1 MKKFIVIILLFA
13 APSLVFAQ
21 KKKKTVIPP
30 RRINVIVSTDVNTT
44 NVTVPPKVSFD
55 LEKRIKAFE
64 LVWKTIRDNYFD
76 QTFGG
81 LDWNKIRKEYEPQV
95 LKTTTDLQLH
105 LLLHDMIKRLN
116 KSHFAIIPP
125 DVYLEIERAKTLAR
139 LNQKS
144 SADGSGIG
152 DANALGEDKVTFEP
166 TEFARFG
173 IGVDLRMINNQ
184 FVITQVEKGSTAE
197 AAGLK
202 PGFVIEKVDDTEL
215 KGLYAKYQKL
225 DDAAGTIKKMLPL
238 EIVSLFL
245 NGLPDTSVSI
255 VYLDEKDQVKEI
267 SVKRERLNGQVV
279 SLGQNMP
286 GEFFVFATKSL
297 NSDTG
302 YIKFNLFGLQTIEFL
317 CSALT
322 ELKDKKTLIIDLRG
336 NVGGLFG
343 ALVGVGGMLTDKN
356 LDLGTQFYN
365 RGSDSF
371 TATPK
376 AKSFKGKLV
385 FLTDGQSVSS
395 AEILAAVMQEGK
407 RAIIVGERTAGAALS
422 AISIVLPT
430 GAVLF
435 YPFANFKTPKG
446 NLVEGIGVIPNF
458 PVALDRKSLL
468 EGRDVQLETALKV
481 IDENK
486 KAPKQEEKAL
496 IITGT
501 LAGDDEPKLAPPPR
515 RLNVIPRNTNEI
527 IVKDETVVKDE
538 KALKVIADFITAIG
552 GEEELKK
559 IESYQLWGYA
569 ELSVK
574 GSAMT
579 FDISIFRQKPSKY
592 LMIWKSPN
600 LGETRE
606 LYTDKG
612 YFTESDFG
620 IDTESPVPFDTSR
633 TEIFAPINSLLRKDA
648 LSSVKYQGEFDREG
662 RKTHVVEAKIA
673 FETVALAFDVETKM
687 LIGFSAPGDT
697 YFLDDY
703 RKVGNV
709 KLPFSIVKDYMSK
722 YLIMDIK
729 LNEKIDESVFN
740 KKENCF
746 DRPN

>member
-1 MKKFIVIILLFA
+1 
-13 APSLVFAQ
+13 
-21 KKKKTVIPP
+21 
-30 RRINVIVSTDVNTT
+30 
-44 NVTVPPKVSFD
+44 
-55 LEKRIKAFE
+55 
-64 LVWKTIRDNYFD
+64 
-76 QTFGG
+76 
-81 LDWNKIRKEYEPQV
+81 
-95 LKTTTDLQLH
+95 
-105 LLLHDMIKRLN
+105 
-116 KSHFAIIPP
+116 
-125 DVYLEIERAKTLAR
+125 
-139 LNQKS
+139 
-144 SADGSGIG
+144 
-152 DANALGEDKVTFEP
+152 
-166 TEFARFG
+166 
-173 IGVDLRMINNQ
+173 
-184 FVITQVEKGSTAE
+184 
-197 AAGLK
+197 
-202 PGFVIEKVDDTEL
+202 
-215 KGLYAKYQKL
+215 
-225 DDAAGTIKKMLPL
+225 
-238 EIVSLFL
+238 
-245 NGLPDTSVSI
+245 
-255 VYLDEKDQVKEI
+255 
-267 SVKRERLNGQVV
+267 
-279 SLGQNMP
+279 MP
-286 GEFFVFATKSL
+286 GQFFVFETKSL
-297 NSDTG
+297 NADTG

-317 CSALT
+317 CAALT

-407 RAIIVGERTAGAALS
+407 RAVIVGERTAGAALS

-435 YPFANFKTPKG
+435 YPYANFKTPKG

-481 IDENK
+481 IEENK
-486 KAPKQEEKAL
+486 TDVKQEEKPL
-496 IITGT
+496 GGKLLTYENG
-501 LAGDDEPKLAPPPR
+501 EPIRTVQPNIPPR
-515 RLNVIPRNTNEI
+515 RLNVVIQKP
-527 IVKDETVVKDE
+527 KETEEKVVKDE

-559 IESYQLWGYA
+559 IENYQVQGYA
-569 ELSVK
+569 ELNVK
-574 GSAMT
+574 GSAVT

-592 LMIWKSPN
+592 LTIWRSPN

-612 YFTESDFG
+612 YFSQSDFG
-620 IDTESPVPFDTSR
+620 IDKELPVPVDLSR
-633 TEIFAPINSLLRKDA
+633 TEIFAPINTLLKKEA
-648 LSSVKYQGEFDREG
+648 LSSLKYQGEFDRDG
-662 RKTHVVEAKIA
+662 RKTHVIEGKFGLEA
-673 FETVALAFDVETKM
+673 VGMAFDVETKLM
-687 LIGFSAPGDT
+687 IGYAISRET
-697 YFLDDY
+697 YQLDDY

-709 KLPFSIVKDYMSK
+709 KLPFSIVQNYLTK